1 MCFHSTKSSK
11 LRTAKTDIECFKFL
25 KKGKGFKS
33 PIQTFSYKKN
43 VVTELIKLEKY
54 DNDCIYEG
62 YHSFRSIL
70 DVKTSWNF
78 NMFSHKICKFIIP
91 AGTRYYANK
100 YHEYVSEQIML
111 IGNVKT
117 YKSKY

>member
-11 LRTAKTDIECFKFL
+11 LKTAKTDIECFKFL
-25 KKGKGFKS
+25 KQEKGFKS

-54 DNDCIYEG
+54 DNWTIHEG

-70 DVKTSWNF
+70 QLKDSWNY
-78 NMFSHKICKFIIP
+78 NMF
-91 AGTRYYANK
+91 
-100 YHEYVSEQIML
+100 
-111 IGNVKT
+111 
-117 YKSKY
+117 